1 MLTPNVNLNGKT
13 ILVTGAAGFI
23 GSNLVM
29 ELLRTAEN
37 VTIVGLDNMN
47 AYYDVSIKE
56 YRLQE
61 IDKLA
66 AEKPASR
73 WIFVKGNLADKAL
86 IEQLFT
92 DYGFAVVVNLAAQAG
107 VRYSITNPDVY
118 MEQRTFFEIGA
129 RDKMVNILA
138 NIFNGEMP

>member
-1 MLTPNVNLNGKT
+1 MLTPNVNLTGKT

-29 ELLRTAEN
+29 ELLRTVEK

-47 AYYDVSIKE
+47 DYYDVAIKE

-66 AEKPASR
+66 
-73 WIFVKGNLADKAL
+73 
-86 IEQLFT
+86 
-92 DYGFAVVVNLAAQAG
+92 VVMGTEGDGLAASTIAG
-107 VRYSITNPDVY
+107 CDYTVMIPMSHGVDSLNVAAASAVAFWQLRV
-118 MEQRTFFEIGA
+118 
-129 RDKMVNILA
+129 K
-138 NIFNGEMP
+138 

>member
-13 ILVTGAAGFI
+13 ILVTGAAGFV
-23 GSNLVM
+23 GSNLLM
-29 ELLRTAEN
+29 ELLRTVEN

-66 AEKPASR
+66 A
-73 WIFVKGNLADKAL
+73 
-86 IEQLFT
+86 T
-92 DYGFAVVVNLAAQAG
+92 
-107 VRYSITNPDVY
+107 
-118 MEQRTFFEIGA
+118 
-129 RDKMVNILA
+129 
-138 NIFNGEMP
+138 

>member
-1 MLTPNVNLNGKT
+1 MLTPNVNLTGKT

-29 ELLRTAEN
+29 ELLRTVEN

-47 AYYDVSIKE
+47 DYYDVSIKE

-66 AEKPASR
+66 AMK
-73 WIFVKGNLADKAL
+73 V
-86 IEQLFT
+86 
-92 DYGFAVVVNLAAQAG
+92 AVLVQA
-107 VRYSITNPDVY
+107 
-118 MEQRTFFEIGA
+118 
-129 RDKMVNILA
+129 
-138 NIFNGEMP
+138 